1 MITVPTLQK
10 MKAAGEKIA
19 MLTCYEASF
28 AALMNRAG
36 VDALLVGDSLGMTVQ
51 GRDSTLP
58 VTLAE
63 MCYHTAAVARGNSN
77 AMIVADLPFGAYQ
90 QSREQAFA
98 AAAELMQAGAHVVK
112 LEGGA
117 FMADT
122 TAFLQQRGIPVCAHI
137 GLTPQSVHALGGY
150 KVQGKGD
157 GAAERLL
164 ADARAHD
171 AAGAA
176 MILMEAVPA
185 ELGSRVTQA
194 VSCPTIGIGA
204 GAGCDGQVL
213 VMHDMLGVYPGK
225 TARFV
230 KNFMDGQSS
239 VQAAVEA
246 YVRAVKEQ
254 TFPAAEHTFSA

>member
-10 MKAAGEKIA
+10 MKAEGQKIA

>member
-10 MKAAGEKIA
+10 MKAEGQKIA

-63 MCYHTAAVARGNSN
+63 MCYHTAAVTRGNQN

-122 TAFLQQRGIPVCAHI
+122 TEFLQQRGIPVCAHI

-157 GAAERLL
+157 NAAERLL

-204 GAGCDGQVL
+204 GVGCDGQVL

>member
-204 GAGCDGQVL
+204 GVGCDGQVL

-246 YVRAVKEQ
+246 YVRAVKDGS
-254 TFPAAEHTFSA
+254 FPAAEHTFSA

>member
-63 MCYHTAAVARGNSN
+63 MCYHTAAVARGNQN

-171 AAGAA
+171 TAGAA

-204 GAGCDGQVL
+204 GVGCDGQVL

>member
-10 MKAAGEKIA
+10 MKAEGQKIA

-98 AAAELMQAGAHVVK
+98 AAAELMRSGAHVVK

-194 VSCPTIGIGA
+194 VAAPTIGIGA
-204 GAGCDGQVL
+204 GVGCDGQVL

>member
-10 MKAAGEKIA
+10 MKAEGQKIA

-51 GRDSTLP
+51 GHDSTLP

-150 KVQGKGD
+150 KVQGKGGD
-157 GAAERLL
+157 AAERLL

-185 ELGSRVTQA
+185 ELGSRVSQA
-194 VSCPTIGIGA
+194 VAAHTIGIGA

>member
-10 MKAAGEKIA
+10 MKAEGQKIA

-112 LEGGA
+112 LEGGT

-157 GAAERLL
+157 DAAERLL
-164 ADARAHD
+164 VDARAHD
-171 AAGAA
+171 AADAA

-246 YVRAVKEQ
+246 YVRAVKDGS
-254 TFPAAEHTFSA
+254 FPAAEHTFSA

>member
-10 MKAAGEKIA
+10 MKAASEKIA

-63 MCYHTAAVARGNSN
+63 MCYHTAAVTRGNQN

-204 GAGCDGQVL
+204 GVGCDGQVL

-254 TFPAAEHTFSA
+254 TFPATEHTFSA

>member
-1 MITVPTLQK
+1 M
-10 MKAAGEKIA
+10 
-19 MLTCYEASF
+19 
-28 AALMNRAG
+28 
-36 VDALLVGDSLGMTVQ
+36 
-51 GRDSTLP
+51 
-58 VTLAE
+58 
-63 MCYHTAAVARGNSN
+63 
-77 AMIVADLPFGAYQ
+77 
-90 QSREQAFA
+90 
-98 AAAELMQAGAHVVK
+98 
-112 LEGGA
+112 
-117 FMADT
+117 
-122 TAFLQQRGIPVCAHI
+122 
-137 GLTPQSVHALGGY
+137 HALGGY

-157 GAAERLL
+157 NAAERLL

-204 GAGCDGQVL
+204 GVGCDGQVL

>member
-122 TAFLQQRGIPVCAHI
+122 TEFLQQRGIPVCAHI

-157 GAAERLL
+157 DAAEHLL

-213 VMHDMLGVYPGK
+213 VMHDMLGIYPGK

-246 YVRAVKEQ
+246 YVRAVKDGS
-254 TFPAAEHTFSA
+254 FPAAEHTFSA

>member
-1 MITVPTLQK
+1 M
-10 MKAAGEKIA
+10 
-19 MLTCYEASF
+19 
-28 AALMNRAG
+28 
-36 VDALLVGDSLGMTVQ
+36 
-51 GRDSTLP
+51 
-58 VTLAE
+58 
-63 MCYHTAAVARGNSN
+63 HT
-77 AMIVADLPFGAYQ
+77 
-90 QSREQAFA
+90 
-98 AAAELMQAGAHVVK
+98 
-112 LEGGA
+112 
-117 FMADT
+117 
-122 TAFLQQRGIPVCAHI
+122 
-137 GLTPQSVHALGGY
+137 LGGY

-157 GAAERLL
+157 DAAERLL

-171 AAGAA
+171 TAGAA

-185 ELGSRVTQA
+185 ELGSRVTQT

-204 GAGCDGQVL
+204 GVGCDGQVL
-213 VMHDMLGVYPGK
+213 VMHDMLGIYPGK